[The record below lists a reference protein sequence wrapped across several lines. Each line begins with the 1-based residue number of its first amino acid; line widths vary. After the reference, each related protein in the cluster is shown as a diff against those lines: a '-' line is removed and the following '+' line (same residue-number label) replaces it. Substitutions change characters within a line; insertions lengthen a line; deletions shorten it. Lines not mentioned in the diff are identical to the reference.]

1 MNIKR
6 PDGTEYFNNPSIL
19 FKKCQ
24 YDYSRIKSNQHSEDL
39 MIYAI
44 IDTII
49 TINNLFEWAMNS
61 DIHRDKK
68 ARCFKLFNPYE
79 NKKQAKKYYEYFSPI
94 FHTNDDQ
101 CIIRGLSN
109 NFKHYEIK
117 KLDMSECKVNV
128 AQAGMTYAGQRIA
141 VAGYY
146 ELSFVVTDLRTD
158 KKYNILEIIQN
169 SLSQWDD
176 FLSSITGEV
185 FNNS

>member
-6 PDGTEYFNNPSIL
+6 PDNTDYFNDPSML

-24 YDYSRIKSNQHSEDL
+24 YDYSRIKNNQHSEDL

-49 TINNLFEWAMNS
+49 TINHVFDWVMNS

-68 ARCFKLFNPYE
+68 VRCFELFNPYE
-79 NKKQAKKYYEYFSPI
+79 NKEQAKKYCEYFGST
-94 FHTNDDQ
+94 FKTNDGQ
-101 CIIRGLSN
+101 SIIRGLSN

-117 KLDMSECKVNV
+117 KMDMSECKVNV
-128 AQAGMTYAGQRIA
+128 AQAGMMCAGQRIA

-158 KKYNILEIIQN
+158 KKYNILDVIQN
-169 SLSQWDD
+169 SLNQWDD
-176 FLSSITGEV
+176 FLSDITGEIV
-185 FNNS
+185 NDS